1 MLCMPDCVS
10 SRKIDTNCRFWIEYM
25 LQREAA
31 ADIAGTM
38 NLNVRPTRG
47 SRFASVT
54 SASDAISIAIQSLWF
69 PVHGGSEV
77 SLR

>member
-1 MLCMPDCVS
+1 
-10 SRKIDTNCRFWIEYM
+10 M